1 MRRVAITFFEVG
13 VEKKIHAK
21 ILIARHFM
29 IIFLF
34 KKISLIST
42 VSNINRIAY
51 VMYI

>member
-34 KKISLIST
+34 KKSHLIATASI
-42 VSNINRIAY
+42 INRI
-51 VMYI
+51 V